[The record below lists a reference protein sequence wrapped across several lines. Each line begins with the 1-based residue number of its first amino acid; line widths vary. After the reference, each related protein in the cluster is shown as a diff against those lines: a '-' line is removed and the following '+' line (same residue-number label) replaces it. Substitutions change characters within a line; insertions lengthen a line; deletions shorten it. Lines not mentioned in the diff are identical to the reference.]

1 MKTQTGFI
9 AALMLASLAGCQSG
23 ADRQAYANPL
33 DACASI
39 EDKEAQQDC
48 VRNVVAD
55 VALSTRREQER
66 RRGP

>member
-1 MKTQTGFI
+1 MKRLTGI
-9 AALMLASLAGCQSG
+9 ISLAALAGLAGCQSNV
-23 ADRQAYANPL
+23 DQKAYANPL

-39 EDKEAQQDC
+39 EDKADREAC

-55 VALSTRREQER
+55 VALSTQREKER